1 MGQYLQ
7 NSPVPDKVSLQAEHS
22 LTQGEGDLDG
32 DSDEGSEPGPH
43 VLDHQH
49 EADHEAA
56 DAAHPGDEPQE
67 AEAMMTPVSAS
78 KGSEARNII
87 TEMSSMS

>member
-1 MGQYLQ
+1 MHLEVA
-7 NSPVPDKVSLQAEHS
+7 PAPHEDSLYAEDG
-22 LTQGEGDLDG
+22 LAQGEGDLDG
-32 DSDEGSEPGPH
+32 DADQHRELVAH
-43 VLDHQH
+43 VLHGQH

-87 TEMSSMS
+87 TEMPSMS